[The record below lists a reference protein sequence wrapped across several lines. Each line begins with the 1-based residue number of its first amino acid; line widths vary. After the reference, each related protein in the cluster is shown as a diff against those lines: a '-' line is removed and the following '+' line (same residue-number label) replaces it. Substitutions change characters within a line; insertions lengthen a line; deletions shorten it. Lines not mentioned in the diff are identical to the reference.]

1 MAFTLTFL
9 KVFAWGIYLM
19 APLLTMFAALIVL
32 LGQIVGRIE
41 GWKRFDSLYWSFI
54 TATTVGYG
62 DIPPTRRPARIL
74 AILIAF
80 LGLLFTGL
88 LVSIM
93 LESASASFKEA
104 GDTDRLRGVREVME
118 PAEPSQP

>member
-1 MAFTLTFL
+1 MDFTVTFL

-19 APLLTMFAALIVL
+19 GPLLSLFAVLIII

-74 AILIAF
+74 AIIIAF

-93 LESASASFKEA
+93 LESASTSFKEA
-104 GDTDRLRGVREVME
+104 GDLERLEGVRNVIEQAG
-118 PAEPSQP
+118 PPNP